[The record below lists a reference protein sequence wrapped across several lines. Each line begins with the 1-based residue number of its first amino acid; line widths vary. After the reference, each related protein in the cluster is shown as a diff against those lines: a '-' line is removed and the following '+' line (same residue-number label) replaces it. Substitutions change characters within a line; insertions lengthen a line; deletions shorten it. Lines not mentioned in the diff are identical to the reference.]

1 VQSLSQSVL
10 LLVGLRENSMEQAL
24 IGAGLGAV
32 GSAVTGRD
40 PIKGALLGGAG
51 GGLFGGA
58 GNLMNTGS
66 FMGASPV
73 GAQIAQN
80 AMAANAPF
88 AGAVFNPAT
97 GTYLAK
103 DAFLGASTPYPVFTG
118 GQGVFSNAMDTVTNA
133 VPDVL
138 TKNLT
143 PSNLLGVGNLLA
155 NIDQRPQMGAS
166 PISLSARPGQAPQQ
180 YAYNTGGLI
189 RRA

>member
-1 VQSLSQSVL
+1 
-10 LLVGLRENSMEQAL
+10 MEQAL

-73 GAQIAQN
+73 GAQVAQS

-88 AGAVFNPAT
+88 AGAIFNPAT

-103 DAFLGASTPYPVFTG
+103 DAFIGASTPFPVFTG
-118 GQGVFSNAMDTVTNA
+118 GQGVFTNAMDMAKNA

-138 TKNLT
+138 SRNLT
-143 PSNLLGVGNLLA
+143 PSNLIGVSNLLA

-180 YAYNTGGLI
+180 YAFNTGGLI